1 MSCRLTSGGECLG
14 VCHGSNSAFHIQRR
28 VEQRWASRLTAP
40 AASNASKDVGTKPA
54 PSKPTGPPRSAAK
67 AKKTRRHEPAGLV
80 TDSRLRLS
88 LQPPRM
94 RGQPLTVSLSDPIG
108 AGAGLAHGSIRPSVR
123 PKTRSHTR
131 TPSVSI
137 VPITTIT
144 TRRTGMG
151 PGGALVPC
159 GGAGTPAVNDAGTTG
174 CAMATRSASVCGVS
188 RSNAGND
195 GKSKKSRDQKGFHT
209 AVLRLD
215 RKQRPAESLRLR
227 QAPRLAGRGG
237 AVSRSYRLQNT
248 RKVAR
253 FAAQ

>member
-14 VCHGSNSAFHIQRR
+14 VCHGSNSASHPKTRRTAMGIAAHRTCRVKR
-28 VEQRWASRLTAP
+28 VEGRRDETRTVKA
-40 AASNASKDVGTKPA
+40 D
-54 PSKPTGPPRSAAK
+54 RSAAQCGK
-67 AKKTRRHEPAGLV
+67 GQRKTRRHEPAGLV

-215 RKQRPAESLRLR
+215 RKQRLAESLRLR